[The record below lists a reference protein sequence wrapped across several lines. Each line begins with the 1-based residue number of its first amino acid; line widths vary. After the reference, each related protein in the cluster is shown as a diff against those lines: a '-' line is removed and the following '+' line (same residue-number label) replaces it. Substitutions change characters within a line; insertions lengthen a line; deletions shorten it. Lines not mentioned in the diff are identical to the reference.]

1 MKLIREFTE
10 EPSFIIEEGL
20 GKEKQFFIEGIFL
33 QSEIKNKN
41 GRMYP
46 ESVMD
51 AGVARY
57 IKERVSNNQ
66 GFGELG
72 HPACMLYDNFDVLS
86 NDGWRPF
93 LDLAVGDY
101 VLAQD
106 SNGITKESPITH
118 ITNEQ
123 YSGESYH
130 FLGRHID
137 SIVTP
142 THRFY
147 LIDRNGSVVVRNA
160 KEIYDNPARSAKE
173 RIIKTISYSGETP
186 EFITIPG
193 IADLTPVEL
202 NRYNE
207 DVSKD
212 LLIKTEDFVKFLGI
226 WLAEGNLQKPYRIN
240 ISQNIGE
247 KLDKIKELFE
257 KLPFVV
263 NENIRESD
271 DRTSNVILSFS
282 DRRLYEYLKPLG
294 NCYSKYI
301 PEEIKKLDAKYLK
314 DLVWWFAIGDGRSK
328 KNGDPLNVFTTSYRL
343 AEDLQEC
350 LIKAGYTGKL
360 SAVESTKDYKF
371 AGRTI
376 LAKNKKPLYL
386 LRVSYVDG
394 IYLDQRHPFT
404 IEKKNL
410 YGKACCITTEEGNFY
425 IRDAGKVYL
434 TGNSPAINLDRVS
447 HLITSLIKEGSNYVG
462 RAKILDTPNGKI
474 AKGILEGG
482 GKLGVSSRALGTL
495 RMNNEGVNV
504 VQNDFF
510 LTTAGDL
517 VADPSAPDA
526 FIRGIMENK
535 EWVFVDGHFEERQI
549 NEAKKAI
556 RKASSK
562 LITETSLHEFEK
574 FLKSLK

>member
-20 GKEKQFFIEGIFL
+20 GKERQFFIEGIFL

-72 HPACMLYDNFDVLS
+72 HPA
-86 NDGWRPF
+86 
-93 LDLAVGDY
+93 
-101 VLAQD
+101 
-106 SNGITKESPITH
+106 
-118 ITNEQ
+118 
-123 YSGESYH
+123 
-130 FLGRHID
+130 
-137 SIVTP
+137 
-142 THRFY
+142 
-147 LIDRNGSVVVRNA
+147 
-160 KEIYDNPARSAKE
+160 
-173 RIIKTISYSGETP
+173 
-186 EFITIPG
+186 
-193 IADLTPVEL
+193 
-202 NRYNE
+202 
-207 DVSKD
+207 
-212 LLIKTEDFVKFLGI
+212 
-226 WLAEGNLQKPYRIN
+226 
-240 ISQNIGE
+240 
-247 KLDKIKELFE
+247 
-257 KLPFVV
+257 
-263 NENIRESD
+263 
-271 DRTSNVILSFS
+271 
-282 DRRLYEYLKPLG
+282 
-294 NCYSKYI
+294 
-301 PEEIKKLDAKYLK
+301 
-314 DLVWWFAIGDGRSK
+314 
-328 KNGDPLNVFTTSYRL
+328 
-343 AEDLQEC
+343 
-350 LIKAGYTGKL
+350 
-360 SAVESTKDYKF
+360 
-371 AGRTI
+371 
-376 LAKNKKPLYL
+376 
-386 LRVSYVDG
+386 
-394 IYLDQRHPFT
+394 
-404 IEKKNL
+404 
-410 YGKACCITTEEGNFY
+410 
-425 IRDAGKVYL
+425 
-434 TGNSPAINLDRVS
+434 SPAINLDRVS
-447 HLITSLIKEGSNYVG
+447 HLITELRKDGPNYIG

-495 RMNNEGVNV
+495 RMNNEGVKV

-556 RKASSK
+556 RKAPSK